1 MAAAGAPD
9 GAYDLGGLA
18 VTVTGGVARLDEG
31 GAIAGS
37 TLTQDRALRVAIER
51 TGLAPA
57 VAVEALTLT
66 PARVLG
72 IEHEFGYLKPGF
84 AADAVLLDHDWRVT
98 SVWGAGRKLH

>member
-1 MAAAGAPD
+1 
-9 GAYDLGGLA
+9 
-18 VTVTGGVARLDEG
+18 
-31 GAIAGS
+31 
-37 TLTQDRALRVAIER
+37 
-51 TGLAPA
+51 